1 MPRWH
6 PSDYLFHTSV
16 YIFWEEQLKEHPVRQ
31 NQESPIIHHFPC
43 LFKGMPRCTNIAVYL
58 TLFKT
63 PLTFLLN
70 NVQKYCNF
78 GSARLPRTTFTSH
91 NVFWDYIHNIPDE
104 DYLDIHIKVSLNIA
118 HLIVSIFILYLPL
131 FLFVF
136 VGFVFRIC
144 QDLYPG
150 RRGPPASLAAH
161 SSWPESSR
169 HEHRLQMRFEQLSG
183 SLNTLSSE
191 HSFSKYFF
199 SEHFFL

>member
-1 MPRWH
+1 M
-6 PSDYLFHTSV
+6 SLF
-16 YIFWEEQLKEHPVRQ
+16 
-31 NQESPIIHHFPC
+31 
-43 LFKGMPRCTNIAVYL
+43 TNSAVYL

-70 NVQKYCNF
+70 NDKKYCNF
-78 GSARLPRTTFTSH
+78 GTARLPRTTLTSH
-91 NVFWDYIHNIPDE
+91 NVFETIFITYQMKN
-104 DYLDIHIKVSLNIA
+104 YLDIHIKVALNIA
-118 HLIVSIFILYLPL
+118 HLIVSIFILYLPI

-150 RRGPPASLAAH
+150 RRGPPASLAAL

-169 HEHRLQMRFEQLSG
+169 HEHRLQMRFEQLSR

-199 SEHFFL
+199 SEHFFSLNTVSLNTLSLNTHSLNTLSLRKHLM

>member
-1 MPRWH
+1 MLKNTAILVQRGFPEPLSH
-6 PSDYLFHTSV
+6 LIMFFET
-16 YIFWEEQLKEHPVRQ
+16 IFITYQMK
-31 NQESPIIHHFPC
+31 N
-43 LFKGMPRCTNIAVYL
+43 
-58 TLFKT
+58 
-63 PLTFLLN
+63 
-70 NVQKYCNF
+70 
-78 GSARLPRTTFTSH
+78 
-91 NVFWDYIHNIPDE
+91 
-104 DYLDIHIKVSLNIA
+104 YLDIHIKVALNIA
-118 HLIVSIFILYLPL
+118 HLIVSIFILYLRI

-169 HEHRLQMRFEQLSG
+169 HEHRLQMRFEQLST

-199 SEHFFL
+199 SEHFFSLKTVSLNTHSLNTLSLRKHLMWKHILSQILPLTQKEERRSG